1 MSDAPIWSESF
12 CLDAHARGLVLLV
25 QGSPG
30 PMSLDA
36 ELIAIALHGRDMGT
50 CGVSL
55 QVAEAP
61 GRTGNPRDS
70 PPDLERLADRLA
82 QRLNDCACSA
92 GVPSLRTLPMGL
104 CAGRSEAAVLVALA
118 ARRPEWLQALVLM
131 GGDLEAASPY
141 LDRVQ
146 VPVLMIVGPGE
157 FDMLA
162 GNRRASER
170 LGARSQLEVLPCP
183 GRGFSESGLDSH
195 RAELAADWFA
205 QHLARPGPE
214 GGLKSS
220 QLTSPVGAHLAQQLA
235 PRHSE
240 ASGWP

>member
-1 MSDAPIWSESF
+1 MSDAPLFSETF
-12 CLDAHARGLVLLV
+12 CGDAHARGLVLLV
-25 QGSPG
+25 QGPPG

-36 ELIAIALHGRDMGT
+36 ELIAIALHGRDIGT

-61 GRTGNPRDS
+61 GSTGSPRDS
-70 PPDLERLADRLA
+70 PRDLERLADRLA
-82 QRLNDCACSA
+82 QRLIDCACSA
-92 GVPSLRTLPMGL
+92 GVPTLRALPMGL

-131 GGDLEAASPY
+131 GGDLEAASAY

-157 FDMLA
+157 FDVLA
-162 GNRRASER
+162 GNRRACER
-170 LGARSQLEVLPCP
+170 LGARSRLEELPCL
-183 GRGFSESGLDSH
+183 GQGFSDSGLDSH
-195 RAELAADWFA
+195 RAELVADWFA
-205 QHLARPGPE
+205 QHLVRPGQ
-214 GGLKSS
+214 GSGLKSS
-220 QLTSPVGAHLAQQLA
+220 QVGGHLAQQLA

-240 ASGWP
+240 ASGLP